1 MSEEMMETNL
11 PGNDPTI
18 QHNNPSLATTLI
30 IVGEGAAPILLCPR
44 HSEAMITMLKTAD
57 VPFAAY
63 GLDARPDNVTAD
75 SALDPEDHLCQA
87 CNLSTELAQPRIILP
102 D

>member
-1 MSEEMMETNL
+1 
-11 PGNDPTI
+11 
-18 QHNNPSLATTLI
+18 
-30 IVGEGAAPILLCPR
+30 
-44 HSEAMITMLKTAD
+44 MITMLKTAD

-75 SALDPEDHLCQA
+75 SALDPADHLCQA